1 MTSKHKIPNYYEN
14 IPKDLLTETDNPNYD
29 LHLLKLPFRMVVVAP
44 SGSGKSNFITHI
56 LHQFCNKRGTFAD
69 IVIVTRNKDEPL
81 YNYLSQKSE
90 GLIQVLEGMH
100 SLPKLD
106 NMDKKKNHL
115 VVVDD
120 LVLDKNQGGICEYY
134 IRARKLN
141 CSVIYLSQKFY
152 AIPQIIRG
160 NCNYFVLLKLT
171 GKREIKLIL
180 SEFSL
185 GVNEEQLMDLYQQAT
200 SEKFQPLIVDLDAPL
215 DTKFRR
221 GLLEFLEPR
230 V

>member
-1 MTSKHKIPNYYEN
+1 MT
-14 IPKDLLTETDNPNYD
+14 
-29 LHLLKLPFRMVVVAP
+29 VVAP
-44 SGSGKSNFITHI
+44 SGAGKSNFITHM
-56 LHQFCNKRGTFAD
+56 LHLFCQGKKGTFST
-69 IVIVTRNKDEPL
+69 INICTRNKDEPL
-81 YNYLSQKSE
+81 YNFLTEKSN
-90 GLIQVLEGMH
+90 GLINVSEGMH

-106 NMDKKKNHL
+106 TLDKKKNHL
-115 VVVDD
+115 CIVDD
-120 LVLDKNQGGICEYY
+120 LVLDKNQTTICEYY

-160 NCNYFVLLKLT
+160 NSNYFVLLKLT

-185 GVNEEQLMDLYQQAT
+185 GVNESELMDLYTQAT
-200 SEKFQPLIVDLDAPL
+200 SEKFQPLLVDLDAPL

-221 GLLEFLEPR
+221 GFTDFLEPNI
-230 V
+230 